1 MRRDDWL
8 LHQLPVGMTEDDF
21 LVRFV
26 TIFQRVADT
35 VVDQV
40 DGVEHAFDPTVAP
53 DNMVRLMAEW
63 FGVDWVD
70 SSLDVRLQREI
81 VMRYAEL
88 IPWRG
93 TRRGMV
99 ELLELLTGADVEVRD
114 TGGVFAEGEAPQ
126 DPPHVRIDVQ
136 SLGWNNRK
144 DFAQIVRDELP
155 ATVTF
160 TVWMAGVRIW
170 PAEDN
175 GAAAATGHRP
185 IAVAAQRSTTEE
197 PDDA

>member
-8 LHQLPVGMTEDDF
+8 LHQLPVGMTDDDF
-21 LVRFV
+21 FVRFV

-35 VVDQV
+35 VVQQV
-40 DGVEHAFDPTVAP
+40 DGVAHAFDPTVAP

-160 TVWMAGVRIW
+160 TVWMAGSQIW
-170 PAEDN
+170 PAADD
-175 GAAAATGHRP
+175 GAAAATGQRP
-185 IAVAAQRSTTEE
+185 NEAIAERSTTGESN
-197 PDDA
+197 DA

>member
-35 VVDQV
+35 VVHQV

-99 ELLELLTGADVEVRD
+99 ELLELLTRADVEVRD

>member
-1 MRRDDWL
+1 
-8 LHQLPVGMTEDDF
+8 MTEDDF
-21 LVRFV
+21 FARFV
-26 TIFQRVADT
+26 GIFQSVTDT
-35 VVDQV
+35 VVEQV
-40 DGVEHAFDPTVAP
+40 DGVGHVFDPTVAP

-70 SSLDVRLQREI
+70 SSLDIRLQREI

-99 ELLELLTGADVEVRD
+99 DLLELLTGADVEVRD
-114 TGGVFAEGEAPQ
+114 TGGVFAEGEAPD

-136 SLGWNNRK
+136 SLGWNVLK
-144 DFAQIVRDELP
+144 DFARIVRDEVP

-160 TVWMAGVRIW
+160 TMWMAGSQIW
-170 PAEDN
+170 PEAAGV
-175 GAAAATGHRP
+175 GAAAATGQRP
-185 IAVAAQRSTTEE
+185 IAATTENSTTGESN
-197 PDDA
+197 DA

>member
-8 LHQLPVGMTEDDF
+8 LHQLPVGMTDDDF
-21 LVRFV
+21 FVRFV

-35 VVDQV
+35 VVHQV

-170 PAEDN
+170 PAEDD

-185 IAVAAQRSTTEE
+185 IAAVAERSTTEE
-197 PDDA
+197 PNDG